1 MRSHIRVNTCTTA
14 ADAPAF
20 PPFTA
25 FFDDLERISDILAV
39 VEVVVEALHTS
50 SSLVC
55 RSMPEVRL
63 APAIALGIYVG
74 LFLRRC
80 IDLHVDVV
88 L

>member
-63 APAIALGIYVG
+63 APAIA
-74 LFLRRC
+74 FRNLRRFVSSA
-80 IDLHVDVV
+80 LHIFSC
-88 L
+88 

>member
-20 PPFTA
+20 PPFKA
-25 FFDDLERISDILAV
+25 FLDDLERISDILAV
-39 VEVVVEALHTS
+39 VAVVDVVVEALHTS

-63 APAIALGIYVG
+63 APAIA
-74 LFLRRC
+74 FRNLRRFVSSA
-80 IDLHVDVV
+80 LHIFSC
-88 L
+88 